1 MKKLLALA
9 SFSAALAFGQSSLII
24 PHIAA
29 GGSWK
34 TTIAVFNT
42 FSTGITRVSVIFR
55 GDDGQKVVVS
65 VNGYGNVSS
74 VEFDMMPHSSV
85 YLETLGT
92 RPEVQ
97 VGWVE
102 VVQLTGTTPVRGFAV
117 FRQTVPGRPDFE
129 AVSPGMRA
137 AGEMTFPFDNTSGF
151 ANGFAIVNLAA
162 GTCTVGVTAIFDETG
177 RSLIG
182 EPRMIG
188 TLYGNGHVSFVAT
201 DKIPE
206 LADRRGYVTFKPLI
220 ACGDGGMAMLAL
232 RFNPVGPFTNMLP
245 LNLTAPD
252 GR

>member
-1 MKKLLALA
+1 MKRLLAVACLSA
-9 SFSAALAFGQSSLII
+9 SLAFGQSLVI

-34 TTIAVFNT
+34 TTVAVFNT
-42 FSTGITRVSVIFR
+42 FSTDITKVSVIFR
-55 GDDGQKVVVS
+55 GDDGTKILVAVT
-65 VNGYGNVSS
+65 GRGNVSS
-74 VEFDMMPHSSV
+74 VDLDLLPQSSV
-85 YLETLGT
+85 YLEVLGT

-102 VVQLTGTTPVRGFAV
+102 VVQLTGTQPVRGFAV
-117 FRQTVPGRPDFE
+117 FRQTAPGRPDFE

-137 AGEMTFPFDNTSGF
+137 ASEMTFPFDNTNGLVTGF
-151 ANGFAIVNLAA
+151 GVVNLAA
-162 GTCTVGVTAIFDETG
+162 GACTVGVTAVFDETG
-177 RSLIG
+177 KSLTTD
-182 EPRMIG
+182 PRLIG

-220 ACGDGGMAMLAL
+220 ACGDGGMAMVGL
-232 RFNPVGPFTNMLP
+232 RFNPLGPFTNLLP
-245 LNLTAPD
+245 LALIAPD